1 MEQTQN
7 TNGVVK
13 RDGVE
18 PVILRKQIG
27 STTYVVAVHFSQSGT
42 ETLKEKIMRLIK
54 NDLYYQ
60 PEHGIMELPQIGR
73 LPERSSI

>member
-1 MEQTQN
+1 MKQTQN

-18 PVILRKQIG
+18 PAILRKQIG
-27 STTYVVAVHFSQSGT
+27 STTYVVSVHFSQSCT
-42 ETLKEKIMRLIK
+42 ETLKEKILRLIK
-54 NDLYYQ
+54 NDLKSQ
-60 PEHGIMELPQIGR
+60 PEHGIMKLPQTGR